1 MKAKHFAL
9 SALIFLLPFTSHAA
23 IFDAADI
30 LQQNSGA
37 VGVFG
42 EILLSDPTSEGA
54 EVRGRYGLSDD
65 LNLAAILGVGSKGK
79 QFRFGGEAVY
89 NFIPD
94 WDGQL
99 GVSALASAVYLERFS
114 SGGVQLRVGPML
126 HKKFEGFGL
135 NPAIVYFGLP
145 FYFEGRS
152 GHYDTG
158 AQVVLGGLF
167 DIADAGRF
175 YASGEGGVKLSK
187 SDSYILAGVG
197 VRFGELRFYKREKSS
212 RGGSSGGEKEYRD
225 EDFK

>member
-1 MKAKHFAL
+1 MKAKILAL
-9 SALIFLLPFTSHAA
+9 LTLLIPTTSPAA

-30 LQQNSGA
+30 LQEKSGA

-54 EVRGRYGLSDD
+54 EVRARYGLSDD

-79 QFRFGGEAVY
+79 QFRIGGEAVY

-94 WDGQL
+94 WEGQL
-99 GVSALASAVYLERFS
+99 GLSALLSGIYLERFS
-114 SGGVQLRVGPML
+114 SGGVQLRIGPMV
-126 HKKFEGFGL
+126 HKKFEGFGI

-145 FYFEGRS
+145 LYFEGRS
-152 GHYDTG
+152 GRYTTG
-158 AQVVLGGLF
+158 AQAVLGGLF
-167 DIADAGRF
+167 DIAEQGRF
-175 YASGEGGVKLSK
+175 YASAEAGVKLGK

-197 VRFGELRFYKREKSS
+197 VRFGELRFYKRERGS

-225 EDFK
+225 ADFK